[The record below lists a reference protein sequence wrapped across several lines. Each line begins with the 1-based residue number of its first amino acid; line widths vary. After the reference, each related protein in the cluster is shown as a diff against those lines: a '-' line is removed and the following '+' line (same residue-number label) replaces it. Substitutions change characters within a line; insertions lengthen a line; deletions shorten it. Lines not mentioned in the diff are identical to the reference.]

1 MGNCIHRCFGVVD
14 RRRKYLRA
22 KYEEEHDFSIE
33 NYYLDDDDFEN
44 LMDEESSRSEMT
56 RLLTDRERHLL
67 NGKQFE
73 TLLVEQNGIDA
84 EIDAKLANQEQELE
98 REEEAFYEA
107 KREAARIAR
116 LNKEKE
122 DQAKN
127 NPAHNRS
134 WANEDEWEIAGGDDD
149 FEIFLANVKAR
160 SLATR
165 SQVRNGSGDGHS
177 SSSSNAP
184 TRDKTEGSSL
194 DMEWDHEAGMS
205 PPRKPKPS
213 AHLSEDSV
221 SKQSTASPMHS
232 SDLEWDPD
240 FVSADDNERLQ
251 LITPASRR
259 PAANR

>member
-1 MGNCIHRCFGVVD
+1 
-14 RRRKYLRA
+14 
-22 KYEEEHDFSIE
+22 
-33 NYYLDDDDFEN
+33 
-44 LMDEESSRSEMT
+44 MDEESSRSEMT

-67 NGKQFE
+67 NGKQFDA
-73 TLLVEQNGIDA
+73 LLVEQTSLDA
-84 EIDAKLANQEQELE
+84 ETDAKLATQEQELE

-122 DQAKN
+122 DQSRS
-127 NPAHNRS
+127 NPANNRS
-134 WANEDEWEIAGGDDD
+134 WANEDEWETAGGEDD
-149 FEIFLANVKAR
+149 FEVFLANVKAR

-184 TRDKTEGSSL
+184 TRDKTEASSI

-205 PPRKPKPS
+205 PHRKPKPG
-213 AHLSEDSV
+213 AHISEDSV

-251 LITPASRR
+251 LISPASKRQV
-259 PAANR
+259 ANR

>member
-14 RRRKYLRA
+14 RRRRYLRS
-22 KYEEEHDFSIE
+22 KYEQEQDFSIE
-33 NYYLDDDDFEN
+33 FEN
-44 LMDEESSRSEMT
+44 LMDEESNRDEMT
-56 RLLTDRERHLL
+56 RLLTERERHLL
-67 NGKQFE
+67 NGKQFDA
-73 TLLVEQNGIDA
+73 LVSEQARLDIEVDQ
-84 EIDAKLANQEQELE
+84 KLANQEQELE

-122 DQAKN
+122 KQAKN
-127 NPAHNRS
+127 NPAHNKS
-134 WANEDEWEIAGGDDD
+134 WANEDEWEIAGGEDD
-149 FEIFLANVKAR
+149 FEVFLANVKAR

-184 TRDKTEGSSL
+184 NRDKTEGSSL

-205 PPRKPKPS
+205 PHRKPKAA
-213 AHLSEDSV
+213 AHTSMDSL

-232 SDLEWDPD
+232 SDLEWDPE

-251 LITPASRR
+251 LISSAAKR
-259 PAANR
+259 PVTNR